1 MLPFNQGTLRI
12 VSVHPGLEVNAGMHR
27 SMRSGTHLA
36 CREKTVYIFHGGT
49 AVLDNG
55 VGF

>member
-27 SMRSGTHLA
+27 SVRSGTHLA
-36 CREKTVYIFHGGT
+36 RREKTVYIFHGGT